1 MAKERS
7 TKVINLISPGAGVL
21 VLRLQWPYIEN
32 AIFFFLLVYNWY
44 HSILIKG
51 DNGFFSPNQN
61 YDIIITLLI
70 WTGFSGEQYD
80 PRAFVIYS
88 MIGLLICKYEPFWQ
102 DVSVQS
108 LIHRWDTQV
117 TVKVACTSCTSKLI
131 L

>member
-1 MAKERS
+1 M
-7 TKVINLISPGAGVL
+7 
-21 VLRLQWPYIEN
+21 QYF
-32 AIFFFLLVYNWY
+32 FFFLSTVD
-44 HSILIKG
+44 SIQFLKKG
-51 DNGFFSPNQN
+51 DDGFFSPNQN